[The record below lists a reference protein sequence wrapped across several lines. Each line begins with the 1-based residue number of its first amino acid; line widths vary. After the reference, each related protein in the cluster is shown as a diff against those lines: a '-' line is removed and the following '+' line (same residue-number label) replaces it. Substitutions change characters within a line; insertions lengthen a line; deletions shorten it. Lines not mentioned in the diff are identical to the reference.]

1 MNFNTGRRFTM
12 PQPRI
17 RLRIKP
23 LLLAVQLACALPL
36 GISGQAHA
44 DTPTAQYDIAAGALG
59 DVLSRFAAQAG
70 IDLAVDGRLVA
81 GLRSN
86 GLHGSFAAEQGL
98 QHLLAGSGYTFARTA
113 AGYVLVPQPEQ
124 GALQL
129 EATSITGLSASQNPK
144 GPVDGYLATRASSAT
159 KTDTP
164 LLETTQSISVITRD
178 RMATQGVQ
186 TVSESLGYTAGVHA
200 NVAGNNPTDNTIM
213 VRGFQ
218 QLNTN
223 AYTDGLRNNQ
233 IGYYA
238 PEPYGMERIEVLK
251 GPASVLYGQGSP
263 GGTVN
268 FVSKRPTF
276 AAHREVG
283 VSTGSND
290 RLQAY
295 TDVGDVLDE
304 QKTLAWRFVGLG
316 RDANNSI
323 DGIKDDRVYIAPS
336 LTWAPDEDTSLTLLA
351 SYQRNK
357 NLFTS
362 NLPYSL
368 FDGSNPNGRVP
379 RHRSL
384 NEPGFDGE
392 KSEQTSLGYEFSHRL
407 DDHWTLRQNARYTH
421 FTGYEDQLFRN
432 SGVIASTTIN
442 RYYQLRDYGNDNF
455 ALDNQL
461 LGTFDTGPLSHT
473 LLAGVDYQ
481 HSRRSNAVQ
490 TGNAP
495 AINIYAP
502 DRSAVIDTSRYTSL
516 MDVAEKSRQL
526 GVYLQDQI
534 KLDRWVLSL
543 GGRYDWAS
551 QDTDT
556 RNFIAASGLTTVNPQ
571 RVDAEDFTGRV
582 GLGYLFD
589 SGLFPYASYTESFV
603 PTAGTDRSGAAFEPE
618 TAKQYEVGV
627 KYQPTGSDN
636 YVTISAFDLRR
647 QNVLTTDVSAPS
659 YSVQEGEVTSR
670 GLELEGVLKPVT
682 GLNVIASWTLNKVE
696 VSKDNPNTAGISN
709 QGKTPVRTPEHL
721 ASLWSDYTV
730 QGGLLAGLGF
740 GAGVRYTGSTYG
752 DAQNTFKVPDYTVVD
767 AMVSYD
773 FGKAD
778 PQLEGLKAQVNVK
791 NLTDKYYVAGC
802 FATVGCLLGAERTV
816 TADLTYRW

>member
-1 MNFNTGRRFTM
+1 M

-17 RLRIKP
+17 RTRIKP
-23 LLLAVQLACALPL
+23 LLLAVQLACVLPL
-36 GISGQAHA
+36 AIVAQADQA
-44 DTPTAQYDIAAGALG
+44 VVQYDIGAGALG

-70 IDLAVDGRLVA
+70 IDLAIDGRLVA
-81 GLRSN
+81 GLSSD
-86 GLHGSFAAEQGL
+86 GLHGSYAVEDGL
-98 QHLLAGSGYTFARTA
+98 RRLLLGSGYGFVQTG
-113 AGYVLVPQPEQ
+113 AGYVLMPQPQ
-124 GALQL
+124 QSGTVQL
-129 EATSITGLSASQNPK
+129 DATSITGVQAAQHPK
-144 GPVDGYLATRASSAT
+144 GPVDGYLATRSSTAT
-159 KTDTP
+159 KTDTA
-164 LLETTQSISVITRD
+164 LLETTQSISVVTRD
-178 RMATQGVQ
+178 RMVVQGAQ

-218 QLNTN
+218 QINTN

-276 AAHREVG
+276 TEQREVG

-290 RLQAY
+290 RAQLY
-295 TDVGDVLDE
+295 TDVAGVLDE
-304 QKTLAWRFVGLG
+304 HKTLAYRVVALG
-316 RDANNSI
+316 RDADNGI
-323 DGIKDDRVYIAPS
+323 DGIKDDRIYIAPS
-336 LTWAPDEDTSLTLLA
+336 LTWAPDDDTSLTLLA
-351 SYQRNK
+351 SYQRNR

-362 NLPYSL
+362 NMPYSL

-384 NEPGFDGE
+384 NEPGFDAE
-392 KSEQTSLGYEFSHRL
+392 KAEQTSFGYELSHHL
-407 DDHWTLRQNARYTH
+407 NDDWTFRQNARFTH
-421 FTGYEDQLFRN
+421 YTGYENQLFRN
-432 SGVIASTTIN
+432 SAVIANTIIN
-442 RYYQLRDYGNDNF
+442 RYYQLRDYENDNV

-473 LLAGVDYQ
+473 LLSGVDYQ
-481 HSRRSNAVQ
+481 HSKRSNLIQ

-502 DRSAVIDTSRYTSL
+502 DHSVVIDTSSYTSL
-516 MDVAEKSRQL
+516 MNTRDKSRQL
-526 GVYLQDQI
+526 GLYLQDQI
-534 KLDRWVLSL
+534 RLGNWVASL

-551 QDTDT
+551 QDTDSRT
-556 RNFIAASGLTTVNPQ
+556 YSVASGLTTGGLQ
-571 RVDAEDFTGRV
+571 TVDADDFTGRV

-589 SGLFPYASYTESFV
+589 SGVFPYISYTESFV
-603 PTAGTDRSGAAFEPE
+603 PVSGTDRSGSAFQPE
-618 TAKQYEVGV
+618 TARQYEVGV
-627 KYQPTGSDN
+627 KYQPTGYDS
-636 YVTISAFDLRR
+636 YVTLAAFDLRR

-659 YSVQEGEVTSR
+659 FSVQEGEVTSR
-670 GLELEGVLKPVT
+670 GIELEGVLKPLE
-682 GLNVIASWTLNKVE
+682 GLNVIASWSLNKVE
-696 VSKDNPNTAGISN
+696 VSKDNPNSAGVSN
-709 QGKTPVRTPEHL
+709 KGKTPVRTPEHL
-721 ASLWSDYTV
+721 ASLWTDYTV

-778 PQLEGLKAQVNVK
+778 ASLDGLKAQVNVK
-791 NLTDKYYVAGC
+791 NLGDKYYVAGC
-802 FATVGCLLGAERTV
+802 FASVGCLLGAERTV
-816 TADLTYRW
+816 TADLTYKW

>member
-1 MNFNTGRRFTM
+1 M

-17 RLRIKP
+17 RTRIKP
-23 LLLAVQLACALPL
+23 LLLAVQLACAVPL
-36 GISGQAHA
+36 GIVCQAHA
-44 DTPTAQYDIAAGALG
+44 EQALAQYDIAAGALG
-59 DVLSRFAAQAG
+59 DVLSQFAAQAG

-81 GLRSN
+81 GLDSA
-86 GLHGSFAAEQGL
+86 GLHGSYAVQDGL
-98 QHLLAGSGYTFARTA
+98 RHLLAGSGYGFAQTA

-124 GALQL
+124 GGALQL
-129 EATSITGLSASQNPK
+129 DATSITGMAAQHPK
-144 GPVDGYLATRASSAT
+144 GPVEGYLATRSSTAT

-164 LLETTQSISVITRD
+164 LLETTQSISVVTRD
-178 RMATQGVQ
+178 RMTVQGAQ

-218 QLNTN
+218 QINTN

-233 IGYYA
+233 VGYYA

-276 AAHREVG
+276 LEQREVG
-283 VSTGSND
+283 ISAGSND
-290 RLQAY
+290 RAQLY
-295 TDVGDVLDE
+295 SDVAGVLDE
-304 QKTLAWRFVGLG
+304 QKTLAYRVVALG
-316 RDANNSI
+316 RDANNGI

-336 LTWAPDEDTSLTLLA
+336 LTWAPNDDTSLTLLA

-362 NLPYSL
+362 NMPYSL

-384 NEPGFDGE
+384 NEPGFDAE
-392 KSEQTSLGYEFSHRL
+392 KSEQTSLGYELSHAL
-407 DDHWTLRQNARYTH
+407 NDNWTLRQNARYTH
-421 FTGYEDQLFRN
+421 YTGYENQLFRN
-432 SGVIASTTIN
+432 SGVIANTTIN
-442 RYYQLRDYGNDNF
+442 RYYQLRDYQNDNF
-455 ALDNQL
+455 AVDNQL
-461 LGTFDTGPLSHT
+461 LGTFDTGPLGHT
-473 LLAGVDYQ
+473 LLSGIDYQ
-481 HSRRSNAVQ
+481 HSKRSNPIQ
-490 TGNAP
+490 TGDAP

-502 DRSAVIDTSRYTSL
+502 DRSVVIDTNRYTSL
-516 MDVAEKSRQL
+516 MNTSVKSRQL

-534 KLDRWVLSL
+534 KLGNWVASL

-551 QDTDT
+551 QDTDSRT
-556 RNFIAASGLTTVNPQ
+556 YTVATNRTTGGLQTI
-571 RVDAEDFTGRV
+571 DAEDFTGRV

-589 SGLFPYASYTESFV
+589 AGVFPYVSYTESFT
-603 PTAGTDRSGAAFEPE
+603 PTSGTDRSGSPFEPE
-618 TAKQYEVGV
+618 TARQYEVGV
-627 KYQPTGSDN
+627 KYQPTGSHS
-636 YVTISAFDLRR
+636 YVTLAGFDLRR
-647 QNVLTTDVSAPS
+647 QNVLTTDVGAPGF
-659 YSVQEGEVTSR
+659 SVQEGEVTSR
-670 GLELEGVLKPVT
+670 GIELEGVLKPLE

-696 VSKDNPNTAGISN
+696 VSKDNPNTAGVSN
-709 QGKTPVRTPEHL
+709 KGKTPARTPEHL
-721 ASLWSDYTV
+721 ASLWADYTL
-730 QGGLLAGLGF
+730 QAGPLAGLGF
-740 GAGVRYTGSTYG
+740 GAGVRYTGSTEG
-752 DAQNTFKVPDYTVVD
+752 DAQNTFQVPDYTVVD

-773 FGKAD
+773 FAKAD
-778 PQLEGLKAQVNVK
+778 RSLDGLKAQVNLK

-816 TADLTYRW
+816 TADLTYNW

>member
-1 MNFNTGRRFTM
+1 MS
-12 PQPRI
+12 QPRI
-17 RLRIKP
+17 RTRIKP
-23 LLLAVQLACALPL
+23 LFLAIQLACALPL
-36 GISGQAHA
+36 GIAGQVHA
-44 DTPTAQYDIAAGALG
+44 EQTGAQYSIGAGALG
-59 DVLSRFAAQAG
+59 DVLSQFAAQAG
-70 IDLAVDGRLVA
+70 IDLAVDGRLVS
-81 GLRSN
+81 GLRSA
-86 GLHGSFAAEQGL
+86 GLHGSFTAEDGL
-98 QHLLAGSGYTFARTA
+98 RHLLAGSGYGFALTA
-113 AGYVLVPQPEQ
+113 AGYVLVPKPEQ
-124 GALQL
+124 GAALQL
-129 EATSITGLSASQNPK
+129 DATSINGVLASQNPK

-164 LLETTQSISVITRD
+164 LLETTQSISVVTRD
-178 RMATQGVQ
+178 RMAVQGAQ

-218 QLNTN
+218 QINAN

-276 AAHREVG
+276 TEQREVG
-283 VSTGSND
+283 ISAGSHD
-290 RLQAY
+290 RAQLY
-295 TDVGDVLDE
+295 TDVAGVLDE
-304 QKTLAWRFVGLG
+304 QKTLAYRVVALG
-316 RDANNSI
+316 RDANNGI

-336 LTWAPDEDTSLTLLA
+336 LTWAPNEDTSLTLLA

-362 NLPYSL
+362 NMPYSL

-384 NEPGFDGE
+384 NEPGFDAE
-392 KSEQTSLGYEFSHRL
+392 KSEQTSLGYELNHALSE
-407 DDHWTLRQNARYTH
+407 HWTFRQNARFTH
-421 FTGYEDQLFRN
+421 YTGYENQLFRN
-432 SGVIASTTIN
+432 SGVINTTTIN
-442 RYYQLRDYGNDNF
+442 RYYQMRDYENDNF
-455 ALDNQL
+455 SIDNQL
-461 LGTFDTGPLSHT
+461 LGTFDTGPFSHT
-473 LLAGVDYQ
+473 LLSGVDYQ
-481 HSRRSNAVQ
+481 HSKRSNQIQ

-502 DRSAVIDTSRYTSL
+502 DRNAIIDTTAYTSL
-516 MDVAEKSRQL
+516 MNTADKSRQL

-534 KLDRWVLSL
+534 KLGNWVASL

-551 QDTDT
+551 QDTDSRT
-556 RNFIAASGLTTVNPQ
+556 YTVASNRTTGGLQT
-571 RVDAEDFTGRV
+571 VDAEDFTGRV

-589 SGLFPYASYTESFV
+589 TGVFPYISYTESFV
-603 PTAGTDRSGAAFEPE
+603 PTSGTDRSGSAFQPE

-627 KYQPTGSDN
+627 KYQPTGYDS
-636 YVTISAFDLRR
+636 YVTLSAFDLRR
-647 QNVLTTDVSAPS
+647 QNVLTTDVAAPS
-659 YSVQEGEVTSR
+659 FSVQEGEVSSR
-670 GLELEGVLKPVT
+670 GIELEGVLKPVE

-696 VSKDNPNTAGISN
+696 VSKDNPNIAGVSN
-709 QGKTPVRTPEHL
+709 KGKTPARTPEHL
-721 ASLWSDYTV
+721 ASLWSDYTL
-730 QGGLLAGLGF
+730 QSGPLAGLGF

-752 DAQNTFKVPDYTVVD
+752 DAQNTFQVPDYTVVD

-778 PQLEGLKAQVNVK
+778 RSLDGLKAQVNVK

-802 FATVGCLLGAERTV
+802 FATVGCLLGAERKV

>member
-1 MNFNTGRRFTM
+1 MKLDTGRRFTM
-12 PQPRI
+12 PQPSIRI
-17 RLRIKP
+17 RIKP
-23 LLLAVQLACALPL
+23 LFLAVQLACALPL
-36 GISGQAHA
+36 GVIAQAQA
-44 DTPTAQYDIAAGALG
+44 AQQTMQYSIGPGALG

-81 GLRSN
+81 GLRSD
-86 GLHGSFAAEQGL
+86 GL
-98 QHLLAGSGYTFARTA
+98 QGSYGVEEGLRQLLAGSGYVHARTD
-113 AGYVLVPQPEQ
+113 AGYVLVPQAGQ

-129 EATSITGLSASQNPK
+129 DATSITGLSAAQYPT

-178 RMATQGVQ
+178 RMAAQGAQ

-223 AYTDGLRNNQ
+223 AYTDGLRNHQ

-238 PEPYGMERIEVLK
+238 PEPWGMERIEVLK

-276 AAHREVG
+276 AAHREIG
-283 VSTGSND
+283 FSTGSND
-290 RLQAY
+290 RVQTY
-295 TDVGDVLDE
+295 TDIGDVLDE

-316 RDANNSI
+316 RDADNGV
-323 DGIKDDRVYIAPS
+323 DGIKDDRIYIAPS
-336 LTWAPDEDTSLTLLA
+336 LTWAPDDDTSLTVLA

-384 NEPGFDGE
+384 NEPGFDAE
-392 KSEQTSLGYEFSHRL
+392 KSEQTTFGYEFSHNL
-407 DDHWTLRQNARYTH
+407 GEHWTLRQNARFTH
-421 FTGYEDQLFRN
+421 YTGYENQLFRN
-432 SGVIASTTIN
+432 SVVLAGTNIA
-442 RYYQLRDYGNDNF
+442 RYYQLRDYGNENF

-461 LGTFDTGPLSHT
+461 LGKFDTGPLNHT
-473 LLAGVDYQ
+473 LLTGVDYQ
-481 HSRRSNAVQ
+481 HSRRRNEVQ

-502 DRSAVIDTSRYTSL
+502 DRSVSIDTSRYTSL
-516 MDVAEKSRQL
+516 MDVADKTRQL
-526 GVYLQDQI
+526 GVDLQDQI
-534 KLDRWVLSL
+534 KLDNWVASL

-551 QDTDT
+551 QATDT
-556 RNFIAASGLTTVNPQ
+556 RNLIAASGLTTVNPQ

-589 SGLFPYASYTESFV
+589 SGVFPYVSYTESFV
-603 PTAGTDRSGAAFEPE
+603 PTSGTDRSGSAFEPE

-636 YVTISAFDLRR
+636 YVTVSAFDLRR

-670 GLELEGVLKPVT
+670 GLELEGVLKPLP
-682 GLNVIASWTLNKVE
+682 GFNVIASWTLNKVE
-696 VSKDNPNTAGISN
+696 VSKDNPNVAGISN
-709 QGKTPVRTPEHL
+709 KGKTPVRTPEHL
-721 ASLWSDYTV
+721 ASLWSDYTL
-730 QGGLLAGLGF
+730 QGGPLAGLGF

-778 PQLEGLKAQVNVK
+778 PGLEGLKAQVNVK

-816 TADLTYRW
+816 TADLTYKW

>member
-1 MNFNTGRRFTM
+1 MLQS
-12 PQPRI
+12 PI
-17 RLRIKP
+17 RPRIKP

-36 GISGQAHA
+36 GLAWQASA
-44 DTPTAQYDIAAGALG
+44 AEPTPARYDIAPGALG
-59 DVLSRFAAQAG
+59 DVLSQFAARAG

-81 GLRSN
+81 GLRSS
-86 GLHGSFAAEQGL
+86 GLHGSYGAEEGL
-98 QHLLAGSGYTFARTA
+98 RQLLAGSGYGLARTA

-124 GALQL
+124 GTLQL
-129 EATSITGLSASQNPK
+129 DATSITGAAVQDPR
-144 GPVDGYLATRASSAT
+144 GPVDGYLASRATSAT

-164 LLETTQSISVITRD
+164 LLETTQTISVVTRD
-178 RMATQGVQ
+178 RMTAQGAQ
-186 TVSESLGYTAGVHA
+186 SVSDSLGYTAGVHA

-238 PEPYGMERIEVLK
+238 PEPWGMERIEVLK

-276 AAHREVG
+276 ASHREVG
-283 VSTGSND
+283 LSTGSHD
-290 RLQAY
+290 RQQIY
-295 TDVGDVLDE
+295 TDIGDVLDE

-316 RDANNSI
+316 RDADNAI
-323 DGIKDDRVYIAPS
+323 DGIKDDRIYIAPS
-336 LTWAPDEDTSLTLLA
+336 LTWAPDENTSLTVLA

-384 NEPGFDGE
+384 NEPGFDAE
-392 KSEQTSLGYEFSHRL
+392 KSEQTSLGYELSHNL
-407 DDHWTLRQNARYTH
+407 NEDWSLRQNARYTH
-421 FTGYEDQLFRN
+421 FSGYEDQLFRN
-432 SGVIASTTIN
+432 SGVIGGSNIA

-455 ALDNQL
+455 AVDNQL
-461 LGTFDTGPLSHT
+461 QGHFDTGPLDHT

-481 HSRRSNAVQ
+481 HSRRTNAVQ

-495 AINIYAP
+495 SINIYAP
-502 DRSAVIDTSRYTSL
+502 DRSVLIDTSRYTSL
-516 MDVAEKSRQL
+516 MDVSEKSRQL

-534 KLDRWVLSL
+534 KLERWILSL

-556 RNFIAASGLTTVNPQ
+556 LTLVAASGLTTVNPQ
-571 RVDAEDFTGRV
+571 RVDAEDFSGRL

-589 SGLFPYASYTESFV
+589 SGLFPYVSYSESFV
-603 PTAGTDRSGAAFEPE
+603 PTAGTDRSGTAFEPE
-618 TAKQYEVGV
+618 TAKQYEAGV
-627 KYQPTGSDN
+627 KYQPVGSQN
-636 YVTISAFDLRR
+636 YITVSAFDLRR
-647 QNVLTTDVSAPS
+647 QNVLTTDVAAPG
-659 YSVQEGEVTSR
+659 YSVQEGEVKSR
-670 GLELEGVLKPVT
+670 GLEVEGVLKPLE

-696 VSKDNPNTAGISN
+696 VSKDNPNAAGISN
-709 QGKTPVRTPEHL
+709 KGKTPVRTPEHL
-721 ASLWSDYTV
+721 ASLWTDYSV

-740 GAGVRYTGSTYG
+740 GVGVRYTGSTYG
-752 DAQNTFKVPDYTVVD
+752 DAQNSFKVPDYTLVD
-767 AMVSYD
+767 AMVSYE
-773 FGKAD
+773 FGKLD
-778 PQLEGLKAQVNVK
+778 PGLDGLKAQVNVK

-816 TADLTYRW
+816 TADVTYRW

>member
-1 MNFNTGRRFTM
+1 M
-12 PQPRI
+12 PQPRN
-17 RLRIKP
+17 RTRFTP

-36 GISGQAHA
+36 AIAGAAHA
-44 DTPTAQYDIAAGALG
+44 ERQPAQYNIGPGALG
-59 DVLSRFAAQAG
+59 DVLSQFAAQAG
-70 IDLAVDGRLVA
+70 IDLAVDGRLVSGISSS
-81 GLRSN
+81 GLRGSYGVEE
-86 GLHGSFAAEQGL
+86 GLRQ
-98 QHLLAGSGYTFARTA
+98 LLAGSGYSYAQTA

-124 GALQL
+124 SGALQL
-129 EATSITGLSASQNPK
+129 DATSIYGVLASQQPK
-144 GPVDGYLATRASSAT
+144 GPVDGYLATRATSAT
-159 KTDTP
+159 KTDTA

-178 RMATQGVQ
+178 RLTVQGAQ
-186 TVSESLGYTAGVHA
+186 TISDALGYTAGVHA
-200 NVAGNNPTDNTIM
+200 SVAGNNPTDSTLM

-218 QLNTN
+218 QTSTN

-238 PEPYGMERIEVLK
+238 PEPWGMERIEVLK

-276 AAHREVG
+276 VAHREVG
-283 VSTGSND
+283 FSTGSDN
-290 RLQAY
+290 RLQTY

-304 QKTLAWRFVGLG
+304 QNTLAYRFVALG
-316 RDANNSI
+316 RDADNSI
-323 DGIKDDRVYIAPS
+323 DGIKDDRVYVAPS
-336 LTWAPDEDTSLTLLA
+336 FTWAPSEDTSLTLLA

-362 NLPYSL
+362 NMPYSL

-384 NEPGFDGE
+384 NEPGFDAE
-392 KSEQTSLGYEFSHRL
+392 KSEQTSFGYEFSHVL
-407 DDHWTLRQNARYTH
+407 NDTWTLRQNARYTH
-421 FTGYEDQLFRN
+421 FTGYEHQLYRN
-432 SGVIASTTIN
+432 SAVIAGNTLN
-442 RYYQLRDYGNDNF
+442 RYYQLRGYGNDNL
-455 ALDNQL
+455 AIDNQL
-461 LGTFDTGPLSHT
+461 LGKFDTGPLNHT
-473 LLAGVDYQ
+473 LLGGVDYQ
-481 HSRRSNAVQ
+481 HSRRTNSVR
-490 TGNAP
+490 TGDAP

-502 DRSAVIDTSRYTSL
+502 DRSVVVDTSSYTSQF
-516 MDVAEKSRQL
+516 DTSEKSRQL

-534 KLDRWVLSL
+534 KLGNWVASL

-551 QDTDT
+551 QDTDSRT
-556 RNFIAASGLTTVNPQ
+556 YSVASGLTTGGLSTL
-571 RVDAEDFTGRV
+571 DAEDFTGRL

-589 SGLFPYASYTESFV
+589 SGVFPYISYTESFV
-603 PTAGTDRSGAAFEPE
+603 PTAGTDRSGSPFEPE
-618 TAKQYEVGV
+618 TARQYEVGV
-627 KYQPTGSDN
+627 KYQPSD
-636 YVTISAFDLRR
+636 YDSYLTVAAFDLRR

-670 GLELEGVLKPVT
+670 GIEVEGVLKPLS
-682 GLNVIASWTLNKVE
+682 GLNLIASWTLNDVE
-696 VSKDNPNTAGISN
+696 VSQDNPNAAGTSN
-709 QGKTPVRTPEHL
+709 KGKTPVRTPKHL

-740 GAGVRYTGSTYG
+740 GAGVRYTGSTFG

-778 PQLEGLKAQVNVK
+778 ASLDGLKAQVNVK

-802 FATVGCLLGAERTV
+802 FATVGCLLGAPRTV
-816 TADLTYRW
+816 TADLTYSW